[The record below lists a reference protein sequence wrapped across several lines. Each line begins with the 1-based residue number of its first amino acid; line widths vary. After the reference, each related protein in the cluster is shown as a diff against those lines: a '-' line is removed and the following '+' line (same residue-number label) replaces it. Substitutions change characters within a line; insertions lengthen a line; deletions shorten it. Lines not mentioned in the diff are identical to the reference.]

1 MDLMHGGTCG
11 HITGTSPGVWS
22 WAWVLGQARTASA
35 LLELGWSLGNLAGAQ
50 AFVMQVYPCCCLS
63 WREWLSFQRD
73 SLQQVQ
79 GSC

>member
-1 MDLMHGGTCG
+1 MDLMYGGTCA
-11 HITGTSPGVWS
+11 HVTGTSPWGLE
-22 WAWVLGQARTASA
+22 LGIGAGTVSA
-35 LLELGWSLGNLAGAQ
+35 LLELGWSLGNLAEAQ
-50 AFVMQVYPCCCLS
+50 AFVMEAYPCCCLS